1 MCACKVRRI
10 TFLRKTYRGRGA
22 SSHFG
27 TRATRACRTT
37 AELLLLV
44 LLAILQLLELPRRNH
59 LRRFHPLPR
68 IPHKSSESQGQ
79 LFDPF
84 RLPPFDGLRRNQL
97 AADADRRS
105 PSQNIAPRRLLV
117 HPSRGYQRN
126 LRQRGLH
133 RADVAISADIDAR
146 KHFHEIR
153 SRLPSLDDF
162 ARRQRTR
169 NRRDI
174 ISHRE
179 LDNLQALPRARQK
192 SRSRVQ
198 SFLRKLNR

>member
-44 LLAILQLLELPRRNH
+44 LLAILQLLKLPRRNH
-59 LRRFHPLPR
+59 PRRFPPLSR
-68 IPHKSSESQGQ
+68 ISDESSESQGQ

-105 PSQNIAPRRLLV
+105 PSQNVTPCRLLV
-117 HPSRGYQRN
+117 HATRGNQRN
-126 LRQRGLH
+126 LRQRRLH
-133 RADVAISADIDAR
+133 RSDVAIPANIDTR
-146 KHFHEIR
+146 KHFHKIR
-153 SRLPSLDDF
+153 SPPP
-162 ARRQRTR
+162 T
-169 NRRDI
+169 
-174 ISHRE
+174 
-179 LDNLQALPRARQK
+179 
-192 SRSRVQ
+192 
-198 SFLRKLNR
+198 